1 VNAAGNSNK
10 LTGLVERVTYH
21 NPENGF
27 CVIKAKVYGKKDLV
41 TVISNSPSILA
52 GEHIECFG
60 QWVIDKKHG
69 LQFKADMLKTTTPTS
84 LEGIEKYLASGL
96 IKGIGP
102 VYAKKLTD
110 IFGEKIFCIIEE
122 EPHRLQN
129 VPGIGKTR
137 VKLIKESWDKQ
148 KVIRE
153 IILFLHSHCVGTAKA
168 TRIYKEY
175 GNEAISIIEQNPY
188 RLANDIKGIGF
199 KSADKIAES
208 IGISRDS
215 IIRIK
220 AGINYALMTAM
231 DNGNCGLPTEQLIT
245 LATKLLEVPK
255 ELALDALM
263 AEIAENNVIVDNI
276 DNEECIF
283 LKGLT
288 ISEKQIADRLV
299 KMSRGRLSWPVIDED
314 KAIAEVMQVT
324 GVTLSTSQKEAI
336 KWILRSKVAV
346 VTGGPG
352 VGKTT
357 LINSVLKILLEKR
370 VNILLV
376 APTGRAAKKLSEATG
391 REATTIHRLLKR
403 NPAQEFHKS
412 ITINCDLLI
421 VDEVSMLDIPLM
433 HAILKALPE
442 NSSLLLVG
450 DVDQLPSVGPGQ
462 VLSDIINSE
471 GITVVHLTEIFRQ
484 NKGSNIITNAHRI
497 NQGDMPIIDNTNTNN
512 DFYFLPCDFPELAV
526 EKIVELVK
534 NRLPAKFKFS
544 PQLDIQVLC
553 PMIRGEIGTGN
564 LNLELQNALTPYMS
578 DESELQ
584 AFGNIFRQGDKV
596 MQISNN
602 YDKDVYNG
610 DIGIIIA
617 VDKNEREITINFDSK
632 QVVYEYDELDE
643 IVHAYATTIHK
654 SQGSE
659 YSAVIIP
666 IMMQHYKM
674 LQRNL
679 IYTAVTRARKL
690 VILIGQE
697 QALRIAVKK
706 SSTNN
711 RYTTLK
717 KRLVELTSYY

>member
-1 VNAAGNSNK
+1 VNTADNSNK

-27 CVIKAKVYGKKDLV
+27 CVIRVKVYNKKDLV

-60 QWVIDKKHG
+60 QWIIDKKHG

-102 VYAKKLTD
+102 VYAKKLID

-129 VPGIGKTR
+129 IPGIGKTKI
-137 VKLIKESWDKQ
+137 KLIKESWDKQ

-245 LATKLLEVPK
+245 LTVKLLEVPK
-255 ELALDALM
+255 ELAQDALM

-299 KMSRGRLSWPVIDED
+299 KMSRSKLSWPVIDED
-314 KAIAEVMQVT
+314 KAIVEVMQVT

-336 KWILRSKVAV
+336 KWILRSKVSV

-370 VNILLV
+370 VNILLA

-391 REATTIHRLLKR
+391 REASTIHRLLKR
-403 NPAQEFHKS
+403 NPDQEFHKS

-442 NSSLLLVG
+442 ESSLLLVG

-462 VLSDIINSE
+462 VLSDIINSG

-497 NQGDMPIIDNTNTNN
+497 NQGNMPIIDNANADN